1 MATRKMFELFT
12 VLQCAVSV
20 VPMVVL
26 LLMLLILFWRLTNGT
41 RTSDAMC
48 VKVLSGVVAGRGQL
62 RPSQARSSLCV
73 FPEPD
78 GTQFLPLVL
87 PINSQIATLRAPE
100 VQSQLA
106 GLFTTHRQRHSSVPA
121 VGCLCHGHHAN
132 ETTSKCLS
140 AKQKGTK
147 RSVQSVLLL
156 RVFRQNELAITRLKN
171 T

>member
-1 MATRKMFELFT
+1 
-12 VLQCAVSV
+12 
-20 VPMVVL
+20 
-26 LLMLLILFWRLTNGT
+26 
-41 RTSDAMC
+41 MC
-48 VKVLSGVVAGRGQL
+48 IEVLSGVVAGRGHL
-62 RPSQARSSLCV
+62 RPSQTRSSLCV

-132 ETTSKCLS
+132 ETTNKCLS

-147 RSVQSVLLL
+147 YSVCGVILTRHDPQHNLCYQVQVQTPADLYFVPRIKPGGLCIGSRSAKHRAIAMLASVLM
-156 RVFRQNELAITRLKN
+156 VFLDL
-171 T
+171 